1 MNKLAAFRAEWDA
14 TNETLMRGFENLHN
28 EILNI
33 AQLQI
38 LNNSNHIGVIQ
49 SKYNLYTSFSFTLFT
64 I

>member
-38 LNNSNHIGVIQ
+38 LNNSNHIGV
-49 SKYNLYTSFSFTLFT
+49 SK
-64 I
+64 